1 MNGFT
6 SEFEFR
12 RYANLFALSLIL
24 SRGEDFWFNGKL
36 YQACEAG
43 DLKKIQ
49 RILVQTNPSTW
60 IFVGAIN
67 WAEVARSAV
76 AIYEKGNSEHNA
88 LLTKLN
94 LLSDGGES

>member
-1 MNGFT
+1 MKDFT
-6 SEFEFR
+6 SELQFK

-24 SRGEDFWFNGKL
+24 SRGEEFWFNGEL

-49 RILVQTNPSTW
+49 RILVQANPLTW

-76 AIYEKGNSEHNA
+76 AIYEKGNDEHNA
-88 LLTKLN
+88 LLTRLN
-94 LLSDGGES
+94 LFSDGGAK